1 MRKLISIFILLLP
14 LLSTAQE
21 GKFTPAD
28 SARFE
33 NNAFS
38 PGEEIIYKVKYGLIP
53 GGYASLRVGL
63 EQIGYNWY
71 YSVKAVA
78 RTSGLVGK
86 IANVSDRYE
95 SYFEISSGLPIRA
108 VRDIRENNYRK
119 FNEILF
125 RRSNNT
131 VISLNSG
138 EHKVPQG
145 TLDILSAF
153 YYARRYIFSH
163 KLEKNEVINLTTFF
177 DEELY
182 VVKIRYKET
191 EKVRTNFGRIECL
204 KFVPVLEKNGPFEKE
219 KDLQVWFSDDG
230 NFIPVKIRL
239 SIGISTVKCDLQ
251 NYTGLKN
258 TFGAPFQRNKEE

>member
-1 MRKLISIFILLLP
+1 MRIITALLIIFLP
-14 LLSTAQE
+14 LAGNTQQN
-21 GKFTPAD
+21 KFTPAD
-28 SARFE
+28 SVRFK
-33 NNAFS
+33 NNAFQ
-38 PGEEIIYKVKYGLIP
+38 PGEELIYKVKYGLIP

-63 EQIGYNWY
+63 EEIGYNWY

-125 RRSNNT
+125 RRSTNT
-131 VISLNSG
+131 VLSLNTG
-138 EHKVPQG
+138 KHKVPEG
-145 TLDILSAF
+145 TMDILSAF
-153 YYARRYIFSH
+153 YFARRYIFSH
-163 KLEKNEVINLTTFF
+163 KLKKNEVINLTTFF

-182 VVKIRYKET
+182 RIKIRYKGT
-191 EKVRTNFGRIECL
+191 DRVRTDFGRIDCMR
-204 KFVPVLEKNGPFEKE
+204 FVPVLDKNSPFKKE

-239 SIGISTVKCDLQ
+239 KIGISTVKCDLR
-251 NYTGLKN
+251 NYSGLKN
-258 TFGAPFQRNKEE
+258 TFGGKFQRSE